1 MAHKDIPQIAATLQ
15 VAYYLSYL
23 VPDYKNLTIEE
34 RRRKVE
40 EDYFMT
46 LKIADVIFEEAKHKK
61 LPPEQERIAKKY
73 ID

>member
-23 VPDYKNLTIEE
+23 VPEYKNLKTEE

-46 LKIADVIFEEAKHKK
+46 LKTADVIFEEARRKK
-61 LPPEQERIAKKY
+61 LPRELERIAKKY

>member
-1 MAHKDIPQIAATLQ
+1 MAHKDIPQIAASLQ

-23 VPDYKNLTIEE
+23 VPEYKNLKSEE
-34 RRRKVE
+34 RRRKVQ

-46 LKIADVIFEEAKHKK
+46 LKIADVIFEEAKRKK
-61 LPPEQERIAKKY
+61 LPREQEKIAKKY

>member
-1 MAHKDIPQIAATLQ
+1 MAHKDIPQIAASLQ

-23 VPDYKNLTIEE
+23 VPEYKKLKSEE
-34 RRRKVE
+34 RRRKVQ

-46 LKIADVIFEEAKHKK
+46 LKIADVIFEEDKRKK
-61 LPPEQERIAKKY
+61 LPREQEKIAKKY